1 MKYNKLNGTDIELS
15 TYCLG
20 TMTWGQQ
27 NTEQEGHEQMDVALD
42 AGVNF
47 FDTAELYAAPPTAE
61 TYGKTETIIGNW
73 FSQRKNR
80 DKVFLASKVVGAA
93 RPMKWIRNGEAK
105 LDKNNINLALEAS
118 LKRLQTDYID
128 LYQLHWPN
136 RAHYHFGNNN
146 ISHQKTDPKKEE
158 ELMLEVLQT
167 LEQRIKEGKIRYIG
181 LSNETSWGTLKYLEL
196 AKKHNLPKMLT
207 IQNEYSLLCRHF
219 DKDLQEVSLFEDVGL
234 LAWSPLV
241 AGAITGKY
249 LGDVIPKGTRRGI
262 FNRSTYRQSENSDAA
277 IKQYMALAKD
287 YNIDICHLAIAFT
300 LSRPFTTA
308 SIVGATSVEQLKHNL
323 KAVDVELDE
332 EILKE
337 INKIERRFPKPF

>member
-1 MKYNKLNGTDIELS
+1 MKYNTLPNTDIKLS
-15 TYCLG
+15 SYCLG

-27 NTEQEGHEQMDVALD
+27 NTQDEGHEQMDIALD

-47 FDTAELYAAPPTAE
+47 FDTAELYAVPPTAE

-73 FSQRKNR
+73 FEKRKNR

-93 RPMKWIRNGEAK
+93 RPMKWIRNGEAR
-105 LDKNNINLALEAS
+105 LDKKNINLALTDS
-118 LKRLQTDYID
+118 LKRLKTDYID

-136 RAHYHFGNNN
+136 RSHYHFGNNN
-146 ISHQKTDPKKEE
+146 ISHLKTDPKKEE
-158 ELMLEVLQT
+158 ELMLET
-167 LEQRIKEGKIRYIG
+167 LETLDQKIKEGKIRYIG

-219 DKDLQEVSLFEDVGL
+219 DKDLQEVSLFENIGL

-249 LGDVIPKGTRRGI
+249 LGDVIPKGTRRSI
-262 FNRSTYRQSENSDAA
+262 FNRSTYRQSENSDSA
-277 IKQYMALAKD
+277 IKQYLSLAKD

-308 SIVGATSVEQLKHNL
+308 SIVGATSTEQLKHNL

-337 INKIERRFPKPF
+337 INKIERRYPKPF

>member
-1 MKYNKLNGTDIELS
+1 MKYKKLNNTDIKLS

-27 NTEQEGHEQMDVALD
+27 NTEKEGHEQMDIALD

-47 FDTAELYAAPPTAE
+47 FDTAELYAVPPMAE
-61 TYGKTETIIGNW
+61 TYGKTEEIIGTW
-73 FSQRKNR
+73 FKERKNR

-93 RPMKWIRNGEAK
+93 RPMKWIREGQAI
-105 LDKNNINLALEAS
+105 LDKKNILAALEQS
-118 LKRLQTDYID
+118 LKRLKTDYID

-136 RAHYHFGNNN
+136 RQHYHFGNHYVSHNN
-146 ISHQKTDPKKEE
+146 TDVKKEE
-158 ELMLEVLQT
+158 ELMLEVLET
-167 LEQRIKEGKIRYIG
+167 LDEQIKVGKIRHIG

-196 AKKHNLPKMLT
+196 SKKHSLPRMLT

-219 DKDLQEVSLFEDVGL
+219 DKDLHEVSLVENIGL

-249 LGDVIPKGTRRGI
+249 LGDVIPKGTRRSI
-262 FNRSTYRQSENSDAA
+262 FNRSTYRQSENSDSA
-277 IKQYMALAKD
+277 IKEYIELAKD
-287 YNIDICHLAIAFT
+287 WDLDVCHMAIAFT

-308 SIVGATSVEQLKHNL
+308 SIVGATSAEQLKHNL
-323 KAVDVELDE
+323 KAVDVELDQ

-337 INKIERRFPKPF
+337 INKIHRKYPRPF